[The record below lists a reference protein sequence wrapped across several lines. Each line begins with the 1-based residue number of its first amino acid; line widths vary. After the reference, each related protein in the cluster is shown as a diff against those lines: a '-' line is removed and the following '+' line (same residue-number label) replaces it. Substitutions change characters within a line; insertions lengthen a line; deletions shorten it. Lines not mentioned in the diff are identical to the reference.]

1 MGLLEPTGL
10 LAGLLAL
17 PILALWIL
25 RPRRRQRVIGSTLLW
40 RQALDNVQ
48 ASQPWQRLRWHILLA
63 LQLAAIAALA
73 LALARPFQLAA
84 SGLAGETFVL
94 LDASAS
100 MQATDVSPSRFAVAK
115 QLIGQTID
123 QLPRDGRLT
132 IVLMA
137 DEPRLLIARSGDRRS
152 LHAALDAAQPTI
164 GGASLAAALSLI
176 APLAAESPRT
186 RVLVYSDGGT
196 DDATRLGQLPFPVDW
211 IRVGGATANVA
222 IAAFATQ
229 QTEQGPV
236 ALARIA
242 NTGSSP
248 VTDRVELWADGR
260 LYDAR
265 QITVPAGESISE
277 TWATLPKGAQALEAR
292 LSGPDALAL
301 DNRAF
306 ATITPGQPVRLL
318 LITSGNP
325 FLRQAL
331 QLTPGVQLG
340 VAEHLVDDAT
350 ADIVIYDGVAPS
362 TLPASNVLLIH
373 PPVGSLPWPIGSDR
387 SVDLIRVVNTSP
399 INRFIDLGQVHV
411 RSTRAMT
418 VPPDAQVLIADSTGP
433 LLAVREVDRRRVGVL
448 GFDLHQ
454 SDLPLDSSF
463 PVLIA
468 NLIDWLRPGS
478 SEAGR
483 SIAPGSAVNVVPW
496 PAATKVVLV
505 RPDGS
510 TETLAPPFPAR
521 PIADTDE
528 LGIYQV
534 VQSAPG
540 QPDRTS
546 WFAVN
551 LFSPRES
558 NLTPP
563 PSLPVEVGKASATVV
578 PTSIPLDLWPW
589 VAVGTLVILVAEW
602 WVYRRAY

>member
-1 MGLLEPTGL
+1 MGLLEPAGL
-10 LAGLLAL
+10 FAGLLAF

-48 ASQPWQRLRWHILLA
+48 AIHPWQRLRWHALLA
-63 LQLAAIAALA
+63 LQLAALAALA
-73 LALARPFQLAA
+73 LALARPFRLAA
-84 SGLAGETFVL
+84 SGLTGETFVL

-100 MQATDVSPSRFAVAK
+100 MQATDVSPSRFAAAK

-123 QLPRDGRLT
+123 QLPRDARMT

-137 DEPRLLIARSGDRRS
+137 DEPRLLIARSSDRRA
-152 LHAALDAAQPTI
+152 LHAALDAARPTN
-164 GGASLAAALSLI
+164 GGASLAAAVSLI
-176 APLAAESPRT
+176 APLAAESARAH
-186 RVLVYSDGGT
+186 VLVYGDGGT

-211 IRVGGATANVA
+211 IRVGGLAENLA
-222 IAAFATQ
+222 IVAFATQ
-229 QTEQGPV
+229 QTDQGPV

-248 VTDRVELWADGR
+248 VTDRVELWVDGR

-265 QITVPAGESISE
+265 QFSVPAGKSISE
-277 TWATLPKGAQALEAR
+277 TWTTLPKNAQTLEAR
-292 LSGPDALAL
+292 LPRTDALAL
-301 DNRAF
+301 DNRAY
-306 ATITPGQPVRLL
+306 ALITPGQPVRVLL
-318 LITSGNP
+318 VTTGNP

-331 QLTPGVQLG
+331 QLVPGVQLS
-340 VAEHLVDDAT
+340 VSDHLVDDAS
-350 ADIVIYDGVAPS
+350 ADIVIFDGVVPS
-362 TLPASNVLLIH
+362 AMPAANVLLVH
-373 PPVGSLPWPIGSDR
+373 PPSGSVPWQIGGDR
-387 SVDLIRVVNTSP
+387 PVDLLRILSSSP
-399 INRFIDLGQVHV
+399 VTRFLDLSQVHV
-411 RSTRAMT
+411 RRTRAMT
-418 VPPDAQVLIADSTGP
+418 LPPDAQALIADSSGP
-433 LLAVREVDRRRVGVL
+433 LLAVREVGQRRVGVL
-448 GFDLHQ
+448 GFDIHQ

-463 PVLIA
+463 PVLVA

-483 SIAPGSAVNVVPW
+483 SIAPGTAANVIPW

-510 TETLAPPFPAR
+510 TETLAPPFPVR
-521 PIADTDE
+521 PIADTDD
-528 LGIYQV
+528 LGVYQI

-540 QPDRTS
+540 QPARMS

-558 NLTPP
+558 SLTPP
-563 PSLPVEVGKASATVV
+563 PALPVEVGKASAKLV

-589 VAVGTLVILVAEW
+589 VAAGALAIIVAEW
-602 WVYRRAY
+602 WVYRQAC